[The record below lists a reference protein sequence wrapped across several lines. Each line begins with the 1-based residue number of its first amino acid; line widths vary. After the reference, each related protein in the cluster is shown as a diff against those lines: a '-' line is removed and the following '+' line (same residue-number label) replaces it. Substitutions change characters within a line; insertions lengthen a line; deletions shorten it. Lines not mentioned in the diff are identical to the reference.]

1 MEVAASLQCPGSR
14 ERLAAIVSDLSTYPR
29 WLDIV
34 SAADPAPDPAP
45 QPADPGDVD
54 AAHPAWIVDIRGQLG
69 PLRRTK
75 RLRMERTLWTEERI
89 VFERRERDGREHSL
103 WTLAGDFGEPTPGM
117 VELTMTMTY
126 GGSLWI
132 PVLDRLLADE
142 IRRSRDRLAALVA
155 T

>member
-14 ERLAAIVSDLSTYPR
+14 DRLAAIVSDLSTYPK

-34 SAADPAPDPAP
+34 ANAEAEGADPTGVEAEGVEDDAPTWM
-45 QPADPGDVD
+45 VEL
-54 AAHPAWIVDIRGQLG
+54 RGQLG

-75 RLRMERTLWTEERI
+75 RLRMQRTLWSEDRI
-89 VFERRERDGREHSL
+89 VFERRERDGRDHSQ
-103 WTLAGDFGEPTPGM
+103 WILAGDLSEPAPGL
-117 VELTMTMTY
+117 VELNMTMTY

-142 IRRSRDRLAALVA
+142 IRRSRDRLAALVTA
-155 T
+155 